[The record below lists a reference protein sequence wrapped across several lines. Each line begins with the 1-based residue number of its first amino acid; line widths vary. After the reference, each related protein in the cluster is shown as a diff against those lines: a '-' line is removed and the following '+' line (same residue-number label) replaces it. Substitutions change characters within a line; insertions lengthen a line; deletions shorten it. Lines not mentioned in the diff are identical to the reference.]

1 MTLEFAAQM
10 VFGALGGL
18 GLFLIG
24 MKQMS
29 EGMQAVA
36 GERLRRM
43 ISTVTDNR
51 FIACGVGTSVTALI
65 QSSSVTTV
73 MVVGMVNA
81 GVMTLQQAIGV
92 ILGAD
97 IGTTITAWLV
107 ALKVS
112 EYGLVLIGLSSL
124 FYLFSKTDRV
134 RYTAMMVL
142 GLGFVFFGLQ
152 LMKEGFSPLR
162 EMEGFVNMLA
172 AFRPDTL
179 WGLLKCIAVGS
190 FVTAVIQSSSATV
203 AITITLAMTGA
214 IDYETAIALV
224 LGENIGTTITAFLA
238 SLGASTNAK
247 RAAYA
252 HISIKVLGVLLLL
265 PLFPLYLN
273 VLEVLIPPDAPIAA
287 RIAFAH
293 SGFNILIV
301 SVFIWAIN
309 PLSKLVTF
317 IAPGARTK
325 EHPHL
330 TYLNTRIYDS
340 PAIGVQQS
348 HSELVRMSA
357 GVREMLD
364 WLGELLA
371 NGQVD
376 QTHANRI
383 FKREKLYDRIQK
395 EIVEYIGALM
405 GGNLSHS
412 VSQNVRMQL
421 RIVDEYESISDE
433 VVVILK
439 LLLRLRN
446 DGLHM
451 TDEGKQELLDLHGAI
466 SRYIDGINV
475 GVREQND
482 EILLKAMTQGDE
494 IRRRIKSIRAS
505 HLNRLGEQIISPLDS
520 LVFMDVVSAYRR
532 IKDHILNIAEALA
545 GEK

>member
-1 MTLEFAAQM
+1 MTIELASHM
-10 VFGALGGL
+10 IFGVMGGL

-36 GERLRRM
+36 GERLRSM
-43 ISTVTDNR
+43 ISAVTDNR

-81 GVMTLQQAIGV
+81 GVMTLHQAIGV

-112 EYGLVLIGLSSL
+112 EYGLLLIGISSL
-124 FYLFSKTDRV
+124 FYLFAKTDRV
-134 RYTAMMVL
+134 RYTAMLVL

-152 LMKEGFSPLR
+152 LMKEGFAPLR
-162 EMEGFVNMLA
+162 EMEGFVNLLA
-172 AFRPDTL
+172 AFRPDTF

-190 FVTAVIQSSSATV
+190 FVTAIIQSSSATV

-214 IDYETAIALV
+214 IDHETAIALV

-252 HISIKVLGVLLLL
+252 HITIKVLGVLLLL
-265 PLFPLYLN
+265 PLFPLYVSLLN
-273 VLEVLIPPDAPIAA
+273 TLIPHGSPIAA

-293 SGFNILIV
+293 TGFNILIV
-301 SVFIWAIN
+301 SVFIWAIA
-309 PLSKLVTF
+309 PLAHIVSLL
-317 IAPGARTK
+317 APGVRKK

-348 HSELVRMSA
+348 HAELQRMGE

-364 WLGELLA
+364 WLGTLLQ
-371 NGQVD
+371 NGQVE
-376 QTHANRI
+376 QVEANRI
-383 FKREKLYDRIQK
+383 FKREKLYDRVQK
-395 EIVEYIGALM
+395 EVVEYIGDLM
-405 GGNLSHS
+405 GGNLSHA
-412 VSQNVRMQL
+412 VTQNVRMQL

-433 VVVILK
+433 VVVVLK
-439 LLLRLRN
+439 LLLRMRK
-446 DGLHM
+446 DDLHI
-451 TDEGKQELLDLHGAI
+451 TDQGKTELLELHGALT
-466 SRYIDGINV
+466 RYLDEINV
-475 GVREQND
+475 AVRDQNG
-482 EILLKAMTQGDE
+482 EILLKAMSNGDD
-494 IRRRIKSIRAS
+494 IRRRIKAIRAS
-505 HLNRLGEQIISPLDS
+505 HLNRLGQQIVTPHHS
-520 LVFMDVVSAYRR
+520 LAYMDIVSAYRR

>member
-10 VFGALGGL
+10 AFGVLGGL

-43 ISTVTDNR
+43 IAAVTDNR

-81 GVMTLQQAIGV
+81 GVMTLHQAIGV

-112 EYGLVLIGLSSL
+112 EYGLLLIGMSSL

-162 EMEGFVNMLA
+162 EMEGFVSMLS

-190 FVTAVIQSSSATV
+190 FVTAIIQSSSATV

-214 IDYETAIALV
+214 IDYETSIALV

-252 HISIKVLGVLLLL
+252 HITIKVLGVMLLL
-265 PLFPLYLN
+265 PLFPFYVDILN
-273 VLEVLIPPDAPIAA
+273 TVVASDAPIAA

-293 SGFNILIV
+293 TGFNLLIV
-301 SVFIWAIN
+301 SVFIGAIH
-309 PLSKLVTF
+309 PLSRIVTF
-317 IAPGARTK
+317 LAPGVKAK

-340 PAIGVQQS
+340 PAISVQQS
-348 HSELVRMSA
+348 HAEIVRVSG

-364 WLGELLA
+364 WLGELLG
-371 NGQVD
+371 NGQVE
-376 QTHANRI
+376 QVEANRI

-405 GGNLSHS
+405 GGNLSHAL
-412 VSQNVRMQL
+412 SQRIRMQL
-421 RIVDEYESISDE
+421 RIIDEYESISDE

-446 DGLHM
+446 DGLQM
-451 TDEGKQELLDLHGAI
+451 TGEGKAELLDLHSSVTAHV
-466 SRYIDGINV
+466 DHVNDA
-475 GVREQND
+475 VREGQD
-482 EILLKAMTQGDE
+482 VLLKAMTEGDE
-494 IRRRIKSIRAS
+494 IRRRIKTIRAS
-505 HLNRLGEQIISPLDS
+505 HLNRLGAQAISPLDS
-520 LVFMDVVSAYRR
+520 LVFMDIISAYRR
-532 IKDHILNIAEALA
+532 IKDHTLNIAEALA